1 MIFKKNKVKPFFD
14 HFSLLAP
21 FYEFFIPPR
30 NPEKI
35 ELLAQLPSD
44 GIVLDAGG
52 GTGRVAQYFR
62 GKAAQ
67 ILVADGSIKMLR
79 EAQKKDGLHPV
90 LSFTENLPFQND
102 TFDCVIIVDALHHV
116 ADQLKTCDELWRILK
131 PGGRLIIEEPNIQ
144 FLSIKLIAFAEKL
157 ALMRSH
163 FLSPQKIITLFQG
176 KPALTRIELEDALA
190 WVIVEK

>member
-1 MIFKKNKVKPFFD
+1 LRPIFD

-21 FYEFFIPPR
+21 FYEFFIRPK

-35 ELLAQLPSD
+35 GSLTHIPTD

-67 ILVADGSIKMLR
+67 IVIADGSFQMLR
-79 EAQKKDGLHPV
+79 EAQKKDGLQPV
-90 LSFTENLPFQND
+90 LSFTENLPFQSD
-102 TFDCVIIVDALHHV
+102 TFDCIIMVDALHHV
-116 ADQLKTCDELWRILK
+116 ADQLKTSDELRRILK
-131 PGGRLIIEEPNIQ
+131 PGGRLIIEEPNIHVLGVK
-144 FLSIKLIAFAEKL
+144 FLALAEKL

-163 FLSPQKIITLFQG
+163 FLSPQQITALFRG
-176 KPALTRIELEDALA
+176 NPVVTHIEFEDALA
-190 WVIVEK
+190 WIIVEK